1 VAIQNALDETGVVI
15 LVRGDYHVSSLTL
28 HSGNTISALGA
39 TVHCSE
45 YNAIVTDTFAP
56 DAVASDVQ
64 SHAGSATLDAVDTS
78 SITVGDVVSVMG
90 AGHGGTALYGTVTA
104 KTATTFTT
112 SVNAFTSVGGL
123 TANLYRRRIH
133 DVTIHGGRWIQEKGL
148 VWAHD
153 ANVSVSNGLAFVF
166 RRVDGLTIT
175 DATFTT
181 STKLGQIGG
190 RYTLSVGDSTMLT
203 IRGINLDTT
212 AGDGIHVH
220 GPARDVDIRNVHGY
234 NVGDDLVAFGTL
246 DGSSP
251 LINDTSGNIEHVVVD
266 GVYGVASWSSVK
278 FFDRLEWA
286 FIDEPTTLYHAD
298 DIVIQNIFG
307 TYKAQ
312 NISLEAN
319 LHANNVT
326 IRGDHGIPPAGN
338 PSVNVTSNH
347 IANLTIEDS
356 IWRKQGGSA
365 PYLAVQSPQ
374 SVTVRNIII
383 GGINST
389 INDMIKVTGFSS
401 EYTSDARAYITIVG
415 VHGMKQNFSIINITA
430 LRNMFVSI
438 SNIGDVIYDGHLL
451 VCRPDVNDP
460 SNSGRIRLNARDVT
474 FTPSGQANSLGMIFS
489 NASLIGSAISD
500 STVSSNMS
508 LIAVNDDA
516 MVADNSHNY
525 DLELRNVID
534 EKNSL
539 QHYTM
544 FTILNGHGSATAA
557 RFHITS
563 VTTKIDVKNLLPVS
577 SGLAFNLNQTLAFGI
592 GPVFGDGS
600 KWISLKDPTKTY
612 TPDYNY

>member
-1 VAIQNALDETGVVI
+1 
-15 LVRGDYHVSSLTL
+15 
-28 HSGNTISALGA
+28 
-39 TVHCSE
+39 
-45 YNAIVTDTFAP
+45 
-56 DAVASDVQ
+56 
-64 SHAGSATLDAVDTS
+64 
-78 SITVGDVVSVMG
+78 
-90 AGHGGTALYGTVTA
+90 
-104 KTATTFTT
+104 
-112 SVNAFTSVGGL
+112 
-123 TANLYRRRIH
+123 
-133 DVTIHGGRWIQEKGL
+133 
-148 VWAHD
+148 
-153 ANVSVSNGLAFVF
+153 
-166 RRVDGLTIT
+166 
-175 DATFTT
+175 
-181 STKLGQIGG
+181 
-190 RYTLSVGDSTMLT
+190 
-203 IRGINLDTT
+203 
-212 AGDGIHVH
+212 
-220 GPARDVDIRNVHGY
+220 
-234 NVGDDLVAFGTL
+234 
-246 DGSSP
+246 
-251 LINDTSGNIEHVVVD
+251 
-266 GVYGVASWSSVK
+266 
-278 FFDRLEWA
+278 
-286 FIDEPTTLYHAD
+286 
-298 DIVIQNIFG
+298 
-307 TYKAQ
+307 
-312 NISLEAN
+312 
-319 LHANNVT
+319 
-326 IRGDHGIPPAGN
+326 
-338 PSVNVTSNH
+338 
-347 IANLTIEDS
+347 
-356 IWRKQGGSA
+356 
-365 PYLAVQSPQ
+365 
-374 SVTVRNIII
+374 
-383 GGINST
+383 
-389 INDMIKVTGFSS
+389 
-401 EYTSDARAYITIVG
+401 
-415 VHGMKQNFSIINITA
+415 MKQNFSIINITA

>member
-1 VAIQNALDETGVVI
+1 
-15 LVRGDYHVSSLTL
+15 
-28 HSGNTISALGA
+28 
-39 TVHCSE
+39 
-45 YNAIVTDTFAP
+45 
-56 DAVASDVQ
+56 
-64 SHAGSATLDAVDTS
+64 
-78 SITVGDVVSVMG
+78 MG

-104 KTATTFTT
+104 KTTSSFTT
-112 SVNAFTSVGGL
+112 SVPAFSDAGGL

-133 DVTIHGGRWIQEKGL
+133 DVTIQGGRWIQEKGL

-175 DATFTT
+175 DATFTV

-266 GVYGVASWSSVK
+266 GVYGKSSWSSVK

-286 FIDEPTTLYHAD
+286 FSDEPTTLYHAD

-326 IRGDHGIPPAGN
+326 IRGDHGIPPAWN

-365 PYLAVQSPQ
+365 PYLAMQSPQ

-383 GGINST
+383 GDLNST
-389 INDMIKVTGFSS
+389 QNDMIKVTGFSS
-401 EYTSDARAYITIVG
+401 EYTSGAKAYITIVG
-415 VHGMKQNFSIINITA
+415 VHGRKQNLSIINITA
-430 LRNMFVSI
+430 LRNMFVAI

-451 VCRPDVNDP
+451 VCSPDVNDP
-460 SNSGRIRLNARDVT
+460 SNSGRIRLNVRDVT
-474 FTPSGQANSLGMIFS
+474 FTPSGQSNSVGMIFS
-489 NASLIGSAISD
+489 NARLIGSSISD

-516 MVADNSHNY
+516 MVADENYNY

-534 EKNSL
+534 ETNSL

-544 FTILNGHGSATAA
+544 FTILNGHGSATRA

-563 VTTKIDVKNLLPVS
+563 VTTRIDIKNLLPVNI
-577 SGLAFNLNQTLAFGI
+577 GLAFNWNLNLACGI

-600 KWISLKDPTKTY
+600 KWISLNDPTKTY